1 MFIKQKKL
9 MSKCRACGN
18 ENMLDGSHRAGTQ
31 LMKNLPK
38 DMSEIDQQK
47 KDPKEES
54 KGEAAKEES
63 GEEGEKKEKKKE
75 KLVANLKKL
84 VLVKT
89 RKKSVQK
96 LQNLVVNLKKLK
108 DNLLQLLQLQQHT
121 KKIILKMKKS
131 LLKFKG
137 LFL

>member
-18 ENMLDGSHRAGTQ
+18 ENILAGSHRAGTQ

-63 GEEGEKKEKKKE
+63 GEEGEKKEKKK
-75 KLVANLKKL
+75 KKKAEAAEEPIEDEPIEL
-84 VLVKT
+84 DSEETGK
-89 RKKSVQK
+89 
-96 LQNLVVNLKKLK
+96 
-108 DNLLQLLQLQQHT
+108 
-121 KKIILKMKKS
+121 
-131 LLKFKG
+131 
-137 LFL
+137 